1 MVVNPFPR
9 SRPEEQGVSSGAISN
24 FLDAVHEK
32 GFELHSFMLVR
43 HGHVISEGWWSPYEA
58 NLPHMMFSLSKS
70 FTSTA
75 IGLAAAEGL
84 LSLTD
89 RVVSFFPEDTPED
102 ISAHLADMQVRH
114 LLMMGSGHAQ
124 DVTDWMKKEQDG
136 NWVIGF
142 LAAPVE
148 YEPGTHFVYNSAATY
163 MLSAILNRVTKQS
176 LLDYLQPRLFEPLG
190 IEDAAWESCPRGIH
204 VGGWGLSIRTEDIA
218 KFGQLY
224 LNKGQWHGQQILPAQ
239 WVEEAT
245 SKHISNGDGGE
256 SDWAQGY
263 GYQFWRCRQ
272 GIYRGDG
279 AFGQYCIVM
288 PDQDAVLAIT
298 GGTNELQGVLNLVW
312 ENLLPGMN
320 SNTLPIDEAA
330 ASQLEAQVKQLQLR
344 PLLQPASSPRE
355 ESLFSKRYSL
365 AENPHQWKSISIRFE
380 AHEAIVTIRFLS
392 EECLIRFG
400 RGVWVEKETRFS
412 QEEVSRAAGCFT
424 WLDAD
429 TLELTVRFVEKP
441 FCQVIRCHFEGTN
454 IVVEQAHNV
463 AWVPVEYAPIRGV
476 C

>member
-9 SRPEEQGVSSGAISN
+9 SRPEEQGISSGAISN
-24 FLDAVHEK
+24 FLDAVQER
-32 GFELHSFMLVR
+32 GFELHSYMLVR
-43 HGHVISEGWWSPYEA
+43 HGHVVSEGWWSPYEA
-58 NLPHMMFSLSKS
+58 DLPHLMFSLSKS

-75 IGLAAAEGL
+75 VGLAAAEGL

-102 ISAHLADMQVRH
+102 LSAHLADMQVRH
-114 LLMMGSGHAQ
+114 LLMMGSGHVQ
-124 DVTDWMKKEQDG
+124 DATEWMKKDPDG
-136 NWVIGF
+136 NWARGF

-148 YEPGTHFVYNSAATY
+148 HEPGTHFVYNSAATY
-163 MLSAILNRVTKQS
+163 MLSAILHKVTKQT

-190 IEDAAWESCPRGIH
+190 IEGATWESCPRGIH
-204 VGGWGLSIRTEDIA
+204 VGGWGLSVRTEDIA

-224 LNKGQWHGQQILPAQ
+224 LNKGQWEGQQLLSAQ

-256 SDWAQGY
+256 SDWAHGY
-263 GYQFWRCRQ
+263 GYQFWRCRY

-288 PDQDAVLAIT
+288 PEQDAVLAMT
-298 GGTNELQGVLNLVW
+298 GGTNELQGVLNAVW
-312 ENLLPGMN
+312 ENLVPGMN
-320 SNTLPIDEAA
+320 SSALPIDEAA
-330 ASQLEAQVKQLQLR
+330 SEQLEAQARNLR
-344 PLLQPASSPRE
+344 LKPVLISTSSPRE

-365 AENPHQWKSISIRFE
+365 DENPHQWKSLSIRFE
-380 AHEAIVTIRFLS
+380 AQEAIVTLRLHS
-392 EECLIRFG
+392 EVYLLRFG
-400 RGVWVEKETRFS
+400 RGTWVQSETRFN
-412 QEEVSRAAGCFT
+412 QEAESRAAGCFT
-424 WLDAD
+424 WNDPD

-441 FCQVIRCHFEGTN
+441 FCHVIRCHFEGTS
-454 IVVEQAHNV
+454 IEVEQEHNV
-463 AWVPVEYAPIRGV
+463 AWFPVDYVPIRGV